1 MIVSMEENVYV
12 KTVNVQ
18 NSNANVLKE
27 NVLTIVNVLLEEIA
41 NARIVSAQSNVAA
54 KKENVKKIVNAK
66 MREHANVLIANVD
79 QNNRRLVNARM
90 EENALV

>member
-18 NSNANVLKE
+18 NSNVNVLKE

-90 EENALV
+90 EGNALV

>member
-1 MIVSMEENVYV
+1 MEENVYV

-18 NSNANVLKE
+18 NSNVNVLKE

-90 EENALV
+90 EGNALV